1 MENAERKLMQN
12 LFACTLH
19 LSFQI
24 VDGQDGLYT
33 YLQTLYKQI
42 FSPASPRTVPLVRFM
57 GTLQPQTVYG
67 ISDRFCLYSVAVRLP
82 HDTRFVLL
90 GPCLL
95 EEPNRAFILRVL
107 RKNDLPPDQLEAFQ
121 AFYLRFPVLDQ
132 ARMHTLG
139 RSIGQYLYN
148 NEPLDH
154 RVFNAWEHE
163 LVQPEYV
170 DDAARLLEVQSLN
183 DAYAEEKE
191 LTDAVAHGRR
201 DKAFELLLKLPTPE
215 SRWQECA
222 DPLRCAKNACL
233 AFHVRVDAAAGQGG
247 VSPFHREQGRRMF
260 AARIENAQTVKEVY
274 GLSQNLLRY
283 YLDLVQQQNLPQG
296 SKLLRQVIEIV
307 QLDLSTPLSVRSIA
321 ARLDVSADYLSHSFK
336 KQMGLSLSE
345 YINKQRIIRA
355 VQYLDET
362 DLPIRDIA
370 LYVGYEDIAYFSRVF
385 KHYVNRTPRDY
396 RKIVRGTL
404 PTNLSQYFALVPRPG
419 GKMEK
424 PISDTK

>member
-1 MENAERKLMQN
+1 METAELKLMQN

-19 LSFQI
+19 LSFQV
-24 VDGQDGLYT
+24 VDGQDGLYA
-33 YLQTLYKQI
+33 YLQSLYKQI
-42 FSPASPRTVPLVRFM
+42 FAPASPRAVPLVRFM
-57 GTLQPQTVYG
+57 GTMQPQTVYG

-82 HDTRFVLL
+82 NDPQFVLL

-107 RKNDLPPDQLEAFQ
+107 RKNELPPDQLDAFQ

-163 LVQPEYV
+163 LIQPEYV

-183 DAYAEEKE
+183 EAYAEEKA
-191 LTDAVAHGRR
+191 LMDAVTHGQR

-215 SRWQECA
+215 NRWQECA

-247 VSPFHREQGRRMF
+247 IDPFHREQGRRMF
-260 AARIENAQTVKEVY
+260 AARIENAQSVKEVY

-283 YLDLVQQQNLPQG
+283 YLDLVQRQTLPQG

-321 ARLDVSADYLSHSFK
+321 ARLDVSADYLSHTFK
-336 KQMGLSLSE
+336 KQMGL
-345 YINKQRIIRA
+345 
-355 VQYLDET
+355 
-362 DLPIRDIA
+362 
-370 LYVGYEDIAYFSRVF
+370 
-385 KHYVNRTPRDY
+385 
-396 RKIVRGTL
+396 
-404 PTNLSQYFALVPRPG
+404 
-419 GKMEK
+419 
-424 PISDTK
+424 